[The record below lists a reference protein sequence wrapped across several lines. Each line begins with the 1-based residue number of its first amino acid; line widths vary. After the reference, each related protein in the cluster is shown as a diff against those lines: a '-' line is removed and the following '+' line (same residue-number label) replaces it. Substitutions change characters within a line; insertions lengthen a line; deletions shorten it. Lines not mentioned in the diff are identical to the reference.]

1 MLTRNLY
8 ARVAIPIVAVIA
20 AALVAVTLTG
30 MAYKRHVV
38 TQVAFE
44 RARSLSAITRDSIEH
59 MMRVDHDAD
68 ADLRPLFERLA
79 TNPDI
84 SAARILSPQGE
95 VLHTTRPLEIGRRLP
110 VHLQQRNQTG
120 DAMGE
125 EGATPRPIV
134 HTVQPMRT
142 RAECRSCHKS
152 AGPVIGFLDVDLNVG
167 QPLAGLQAWR
177 TMTTVLGVFLLV
189 TVVALVSVIL
199 KAIVVSPIHRL
210 LAAMKR
216 VQTGDLTVRVASEGT
231 AEIHALGDGFN
242 AMVGKLREAARAEEE
257 SRQVKMER
265 VEQLAAVGEL
275 AAGLAH
281 EIKNPLS
288 GVQAALEVLAG
299 ELPLDD
305 ENRPILQESA
315 AALARIDFVVR
326 DLLRYARPK
335 APVLAPA
342 DVNQIVH
349 DALIFTQAQAAR
361 QSMELTT
368 ALAPALPAVVADAD
382 MIRQVLLN
390 LIINALH
397 AAGQRAGGR
406 VEISTDAR
414 DGAVLC
420 RVRDNGPGV
429 PMSDAETIF
438 RPFVTTKAQGT
449 GLGLAISRRLVELHD
464 GRLWLENP
472 GEPGASFAVS
482 LPVAHS
488 QDVPRAAA

>member
-1 MLTRNLY
+1 M
-8 ARVAIPIVAVIA
+8 VAVA
-20 AALVAVTLTG
+20 LTG

-38 TQVAFE
+38 SQVAFE
-44 RARSLSAITRDSIEH
+44 RARSLSAIARDSIEH
-59 MMRVDHDAD
+59 IMRVDHGVGLGA
-68 ADLRPLFERLA
+68 LFERLA

-84 SAARILSPQGE
+84 AALRILSPQGE
-95 VLHTTRPLEIGRRLP
+95 VLHATRFREIGRLLP
-110 VHLQQRNQTG
+110 RHLQQQNQAG
-120 DAMGE
+120 DPMGE
-125 EGATPRPIV
+125 EGAARRSIV
-134 HTVQPMRT
+134 HTVQAIPT
-142 RAECRSCHKS
+142 QAECRSCHKS
-152 AGPVIGFLDVDLNVG
+152 AGPIIGFLDMDVNVAR
-167 QPLAGLQAWR
+167 PLAGLEAWR
-177 TMTTVLGVFLLV
+177 ILTAVLGAFLLV
-189 TVVALVSVIL
+189 TVVALVSLIL
-199 KAIVVSPIHRL
+199 KAIVVGPIHRL

-216 VQTGDLTVRVASEGT
+216 VQTGDLTVRVATEGT
-231 AEIHALGDGFN
+231 AEIDALADGFN
-242 AMVGKLREAARAEEE
+242 AMVGRLREGARAEEE
-257 SRQVKMER
+257 SRQIKMER

-288 GVQAALEVLAG
+288 GVKAAIEVVAG
-299 ELPLDD
+299 ELPPDD
-305 ENRPILQESA
+305 ANRPILQESA

-342 DVNQIVH
+342 DLNQIVQ

-361 QSMELTT
+361 QSMDLTT
-368 ALAPALPAVVADAD
+368 ALATVLPAVKADAD

-390 LIINALH
+390 LVINALH

-406 VEISTDAR
+406 VEISTSTR
-414 DGAVLC
+414 DGSVLC

-429 PMSDAETIF
+429 PMSAAEAIF

-449 GLGLAISRRLVELHD
+449 GLGLAISRRLVELHH

-482 LPVAHS
+482 LPVTDS
-488 QDVPRAAA
+488 QDVPRAGA